1 MQQLCENWAV
11 RVPSRWPPLHPRDS
25 VSGVAVSLLGKAG
38 RAPAEHESGFA
49 AHRAGV
55 DRLLASYRAIPR
67 AANVRL
73 AKKTSNL
80 FRARAKNPAPGLDVS
95 GLTRVITVDPQARTA
110 DVAGMTTYEDLVA
123 ATLPYGLVPLVVP
136 QLKTITLGGAV
147 TGLGIESTSFRS
159 GLPHESVLEI
169 DVLTGAG
176 EIITA
181 TRDGEHSDLFR
192 GFPNSY
198 GTLGYSTRLKIELE
212 TVQPYVA
219 LRHVRFH
226 DLRQLQ
232 VTMAQIIADRSYA
245 GEKVDYLDGVVFT
258 AAESYLILGRQTDE
272 PGPVSD
278 YTGMDVFYRSIQH
291 DSAEPKRDRL
301 TIHDYIW
308 RWDTDW
314 FWCSRAF
321 GTQNPAVRRLWP
333 KQYRRS
339 SFYWKLI
346 ALDHKY
352 DIADRLEA
360 RKGNPPQE
368 RVVQDIEVPIER
380 TAEFV
385 QWFLDE
391 IPIEPIWLC
400 PLRLRDDPTSAADSR
415 PWPLY
420 PLEPGR
426 TYVNIGF
433 WSAVPTRPGQPEGA
447 ANRAIEHKVSELD
460 GHKSL
465 YSDSYYDKD
474 EFAQLYGGDGYTE
487 LKNRYDPDHRL
498 LDLYSKAVQR
508 K

>member
-1 MQQLCENWAV
+1 M
-11 RVPSRWPPLHPRDS
+11 
-25 VSGVAVSLLGKAG
+25 AVSLLGKAG
-38 RAPAEHESGFA
+38 RAPAAHESGFA

-67 AANVRL
+67 EANIRL

-95 GLTRVITVDPQARTA
+95 GLTQVIAVDAQARTA

-123 ATLPYGLVPLVVP
+123 ATLPYGLAPLVVP

-147 TGLGIESTSFRS
+147 TGLGIESTSFRN

-181 TRDGEHSDLFR
+181 TPDGEHAELFR

-212 TVQPYVA
+212 QVRPYVA

-226 DLRQLQ
+226 DLRELEA
-232 VTMAQIIADRSYA
+232 VMAQIVLDRSYD
-245 GEKVDYLDGVVFT
+245 GEPVDYLDGVVFT
-258 AAESYLILGRQTDE
+258 ADESYLILGRQTDE

-278 YTGMDVFYRSIQH
+278 YTGMDIFYRSIQH
-291 DSAEPKRDRL
+291 DAKQPRRDRL
-301 TIHDYIW
+301 TIHDYLW

-321 GTQNPAVRRLWP
+321 GTQNPRIRRFWP
-333 KQYRRS
+333 RKYRRS

-352 DIADRLEA
+352 DIADKLEA
-360 RKGNPPQE
+360 RKGNPPRE

-380 TAEFV
+380 TAEFMA
-385 QWFLDE
+385 WFLAE
-391 IPIEPIWLC
+391 IPIEPVWLC
-400 PLRLRDDPTSAADSR
+400 PLRLRDKGSTTGGR

-420 PLEPGR
+420 PLEPER
-426 TYVNIGF
+426 TYVNVGF
-433 WSAVPTRPGQPEGA
+433 WSAVPTTPGAPEGA
-447 ANRAIEHKVSELD
+447 ANRAIERKVSELD

-465 YSDSYYDKD
+465 YSDAYYDKD
-474 EFAQLYGGDGYTE
+474 EFAALYGGDVYPD
-487 LKNRYDPDHRL
+487 LKKHYDPDHRL